1 MTKLFKPVPDD
12 IRRSISIIIR
22 LNQAEAAQIRHAA
35 DIRCLT
41 VSDFIRRAALG
52 RKADVR
58 FETHIVLA
66 LHHVVQE
73 IREMHKTY
81 LEQGFQPPEELWLPL
96 IKEAGAAMLRI
107 SK

>member
-41 VSDFIRRAALG
+41 VSDFIRRASLG
-52 RKADVR
+52 RRADVQI
-58 FETHIVLA
+58 ETKIILA
-66 LHHVVQE
+66 LYHFVQE
-73 IREMHKTY
+73 IRKMHNTY
-81 LEQGFQPPEELWLPL
+81 LDHGLQPPEELWLPL
-96 IKEAGAAMLRI
+96 IHEAGAAMLRI